1 MIQGSIAMSYLV
13 LHMEKFKKEAI
24 RGIQSHNRRERES
37 HSNPDI
43 DYDRSAANYE
53 LHEAAASNYAEAI
66 QNRIDELLL
75 VKAVRKDAVRMC
87 GLIVTSDKAFF
98 DGLTPEET
106 RRFFEESKAFLTEF
120 VGAENV
126 VSAMVHMDEKTP
138 HMHFLHV
145 PVTPDGRLNANKI
158 YTRQSLRK
166 LQSGLPA
173 HLQSR
178 GFVIERGVEQ
188 TPGSTKKHLDTRE
201 FKQQQ
206 EALEK
211 LIQESEETSR
221 NSRQLISA
229 LEQREEELR
238 KSIEEYERQ
247 AEEAEKVLREET
259 DLPKASFLNY
269 PSVLKKAS
277 SLIEELKKA
286 LAVKHLVQTEKEILQ
301 REVDTLRGK
310 LTRLEAGY
318 TAHRKQSHEEKE
330 ELEALRSVLEG
341 LEVDGIITGAIA
353 SDYQWDRINHICED
367 LNLKVFSPLW
377 RKNPLVVMENMIE
390 SGVRSV
396 IATVAAEGLN
406 EKWLGRELD
415 HKTLEDLK
423 ILNER
428 YKVSVSG
435 EGGEYESLT
444 LDSPLHKKSMEIK
457 SFEVIESRDNSRMH
471 VKEVALIDKQK

>member
-1 MIQGSIAMSYLV
+1 MSYLV
-13 LHMEKFKKEAI
+13 LHMDKFKKEAI

-53 LHEAAASNYAEAI
+53 LHEVASSNYAEAI
-66 QNRIDELLL
+66 QNRIDDLLL

-106 RRFFEESKAFLTEF
+106 RRFFEESKVFLTEF

-126 VSAMVHMDEKTP
+126 ISAMVHMDEKTP

-178 GFVIERGVEQ
+178 GFAIERGVEQ
-188 TPGSTKKHLDTRE
+188 TPGSAKRHLDTRE

-330 ELEALRSVLEG
+330 ELENQLKKIKRIMAGYQEFLRLPE
-341 LEVDGIITGAIA
+341 I
-353 SDYQWDRINHICED
+353 R
-367 LNLKVFSPLW
+367 
-377 RKNPLVVMENMIE
+377 
-390 SGVRSV
+390 
-396 IATVAAEGLN
+396 
-406 EKWLGRELD
+406 
-415 HKTLEDLK
+415 
-423 ILNER
+423 
-428 YKVSVSG
+428 
-435 EGGEYESLT
+435 
-444 LDSPLHKKSMEIK
+444 PLH
-457 SFEVIESRDNSRMH
+457 IEFVERKRAEQLQRQQEDERQRQEQATRDRERRQAMTARGMRMR
-471 VKEVALIDKQK
+471 

>member
-1 MIQGSIAMSYLV
+1 MWALENIAAVGFAHMPTSPTSKSYTGERVMSYLV
-13 LHMEKFKKEAI
+13 LHMDKFKKEAV

-53 LHEAAASNYAEAI
+53 LHEAASSNYAEAI

-126 VSAMVHMDEKTP
+126 ISAMVHMDEKTP

-188 TPGSTKKHLDTRE
+188 TPGSAKRHLDSRE

-221 NSRQLISA
+221 NSRQLINA

-247 AEEAEKVLREET
+247 AEEAEKVLRE
-259 DLPKASFLNY
+259 DSSLPKASLFNY

-330 ELEALRSVLEG
+330 ELEKQLKKMK
-341 LEVDGIITGAIA
+341 
-353 SDYQWDRINHICED
+353 RI
-367 LNLKVFSPLW
+367 
-377 RKNPLVVMENMIE
+377 MA
-390 SGVRSV
+390 GY
-396 IATVAAEGLN
+396 
-406 EKWLGRELD
+406 REFL
-415 HKTLEDLK
+415 LLPE
-423 ILNER
+423 IR
-428 YKVSVSG
+428 
-435 EGGEYESLT
+435 
-444 LDSPLHKKSMEIK
+444 PLH
-457 SFEVIESRDNSRMH
+457 IEFVERKRAEQLQRQQEEERQRQEQEARDRERRQARSARGMRMR
-471 VKEVALIDKQK
+471 

>member
-1 MIQGSIAMSYLV
+1 MSYLV
-13 LHMEKFKKEAI
+13 LHMDKFKKEAI

-53 LHEAAASNYAEAI
+53 LHEVASSNYAEAI

-158 YTRQSLRK
+158 YTRKSLRK

-188 TPGSTKKHLDTRE
+188 TPGSVKKHMDTRE

-229 LEQREEELR
+229 LEQRKEELR
-238 KSIEEYERQ
+238 ACLETSAFIVTRRHVDKKRLCAAAKTREDCQTVPQRSDGQRMG
-247 AEEAEKVLREET
+247 ACTSSPAPCFWRRSEAQNR
-259 DLPKASFLNY
+259 PA
-269 PSVLKKAS
+269 
-277 SLIEELKKA
+277 
-286 LAVKHLVQTEKEILQ
+286 
-301 REVDTLRGK
+301 
-310 LTRLEAGY
+310 
-318 TAHRKQSHEEKE
+318 
-330 ELEALRSVLEG
+330 
-341 LEVDGIITGAIA
+341 
-353 SDYQWDRINHICED
+353 
-367 LNLKVFSPLW
+367 
-377 RKNPLVVMENMIE
+377 
-390 SGVRSV
+390 
-396 IATVAAEGLN
+396 
-406 EKWLGRELD
+406 
-415 HKTLEDLK
+415 
-423 ILNER
+423 
-428 YKVSVSG
+428 
-435 EGGEYESLT
+435 
-444 LDSPLHKKSMEIK
+444 
-457 SFEVIESRDNSRMH
+457 
-471 VKEVALIDKQK
+471 